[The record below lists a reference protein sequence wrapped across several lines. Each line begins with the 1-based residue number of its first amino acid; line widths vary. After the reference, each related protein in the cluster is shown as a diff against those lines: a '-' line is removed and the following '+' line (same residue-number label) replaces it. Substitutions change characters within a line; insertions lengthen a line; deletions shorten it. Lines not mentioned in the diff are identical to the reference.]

1 MADNLS
7 PLVNLDLI
15 NKIYKTIN
23 AQITERVYD
32 PQYNPG
38 VALGADTS
46 RYSNA
51 YLQALN
57 VQGDATI
64 SGNTSTGTLNSLALT
79 KKSAGFTISGGTT
92 AKTLTVA
99 DTAII
104 TKSLEVAAATS
115 IKSNLTVSAATNIV
129 KGLTVGTTDTGTV
142 TIKSG
147 GTGNTTI
154 VGPGGGTANLV
165 NGTYTSIVRE
175 NFNTANTASTLVK
188 RDQNGDILVSKVNG
202 VALGNSTA
210 SFTVTGGSATSKT
223 LTVNS
228 AATLGSSTAS
238 ENGSVTVKSAGTSST
253 TITGPNGKEAKLIDG
268 TYTTSATT
276 ENSVTP
282 TENKLLKIT
291 KVDANTFLAGPET
304 GTDQTVP
311 KYRAIQASDLPE
323 AGADASG
330 IITTGAQTFE
340 GAKTFNKTIIG
351 DINGNAGTATKLE
364 TARSFKI
371 ADADSTNISAAGVD
385 FDGTKNVTLKLPATI
400 KAALTGNA
408 DTASQVKTVKAGTS
422 TNVNHYISFIN
433 SNNDTATAE
442 KVYTSS
448 SLTYNPSTGTLEAT
462 KLVGELEAS
471 NIAGTLGVKH
481 GGTGI
486 NSFTA
491 GDILYASGDTTLS
504 VLGKGDKG
512 QVLKMGENSPTWGT
526 DNTPT
531 TFTWTDGDIE
541 GPTGSL
547 SGDGMTDVDFAAIPS
562 ASEST
567 SGVVTTG
574 DQVFEGTKTFNKPIS
589 GSINGNAATLSL
601 AEGDE
606 DFSRFIIFQDAQNS
620 TSELT
625 AHYAT
630 DFKYNPHSNLMD
642 VGSVRLKSK
651 VTFQYNSSTESLDFV
666 FA

>member
-64 SGNTSTGTLNSLALT
+64 SGNTSTGTLNSLTLT

-99 DTAII
+99 DTATI

-115 IKSNLTVSAATNIV
+115 IKSNLTVSAATNVV

-188 RDQNGDILVSKVNG
+188 RDQNGDISVSKVNG
-202 VALGNSTA
+202 VTLGNSTA
-210 SFTVTGGSATSKT
+210 SFTVTGGSATPKT
-223 LTVNS
+223 LIVNS
-228 AATLGSSTAS
+228 AATLGSSTTS

-253 TITGPNGKEAKLIDG
+253 TITGPNGEEAKLING

-276 ENSVTP
+276 ENSIIP

-291 KVDANTFLAGPET
+291 KVDAKTFLAGPET
-304 GTDQTVP
+304 GTDQKVP
-311 KYRAIQASDLPE
+311 KYRTIQASDLPE
-323 AGADASG
+323 AKADASG
-330 IITTGAQTFE
+330 IVTTEAQTFE

-351 DINGNAGTATKLE
+351 NINGNAGTATKLE

-385 FDGTKNVTLKLPATI
+385 FDGTKNITLKLPATI

-408 DTASQVKTVKAGTS
+408 DTASQVKTVKASTS
-422 TNVNHYISFIN
+422 TNHYISFVDSDN
-433 SNNDTATAE
+433 ATATAE
-442 KVYTSS
+442 TVYTSS
-448 SLTYNPSTGTLEAT
+448 KLTYNPSTGTLGAT
-462 KLVGELEAS
+462 KLTGELGAS
-471 NIAGTLGVKH
+471 NIAGTLGVEH

-512 QVLKMGENSPTWGT
+512 QVLKMGENSPAWDI

-531 TFTWTDGDIE
+531 TFKWTDGDTE

-567 SGVVTTG
+567 SGIVTTG
-574 DQVFEGTKTFNKPIS
+574 DQIFEGTKTFNKPIS
-589 GSINGNAATLSL
+589 GSINGNATTLSL

-606 DFSRFIIFQDAQNS
+606 DFSSFIIFQDAQNN
-620 TSELT
+620 TSKLT

-630 DFKYNPHSNLMD
+630 DFKYNPHSDLMD

-651 VTFQYNSSTESLDFV
+651 VTFQYNSSTESLDFI